1 MGCTA
6 KTVMNTLSTEL
17 STFLGVFLLL
27 VCAFAVVCAIHLRR
41 LTNYCRDSVN
51 YVLSQNKNSVSLR
64 RMAAV
69 EATMTDLTDSY
80 DGLLASHKKLRS
92 RIGMRAT
99 REKSQNGLDSTDDK
113 VRLRLAAK
121 QSGLLR

>member
-1 MGCTA
+1 
-6 KTVMNTLSTEL
+6 
-17 STFLGVFLLL
+17 
-27 VCAFAVVCAIHLRR
+27 
-41 LTNYCRDSVN
+41 
-51 YVLSQNKNSVSLR
+51 
-64 RMAAV
+64 MAAV

-99 REKSQNGLDSTDDK
+99 REKAENSLDSGDDK
-113 VRLRLAAK
+113 VKLRLAAK